1 LRKEAQ
7 IRGNSALKLETHPIL
22 NCRTRCYF
30 TNSKSMIIQ
39 EKNYPGWNVNMYISM

>member
-22 NCRTRCYF
+22 NCRMRCYF
-30 TNSKSMIIQ
+30 TKFKKHDNSGKKLSWM
-39 EKNYPGWNVNMYISM
+39 EC